1 MKRNEIERLL
11 PEIFQ
16 RTLKDQRTLKE
27 ENPLSG
33 LLEVMEKLQ
42 APSEDVL
49 QRLDSFLDPRRTR
62 DDFVPY
68 LAYWADLTR
77 LFDET
82 LNPKDEF
89 AFSRSS
95 IASGL
100 GRLRELI
107 ASAAYLSQW
116 RGTKKGLLLFLQT
129 ATGFADFDIQENVGL
144 DGAPRPFHV
153 SIRAPK
159 DSARYSNLIE
169 RIVELEKPAYVTYEL
184 SFEPAGAA

>member
-1 MKRNEIERLL
+1 MKRDDIAQLL
-11 PEIFQ
+11 PAIFQ
-16 RTLKDQRTLKE
+16 LTQREGNLL
-27 ENPLSG
+27 NG
-33 LLEVMEKLQ
+33 LLEVMEALQ

-49 QRLDSFLDPRRTR
+49 QRLDSFFDPRRTT
-62 DDFVPY
+62 DEFVPY

-82 LNPKDEF
+82 LNPKDQF
-89 AFSRSS
+89 AFARSS
-95 IASGL
+95 LASGL

-129 ATGFADFDIQENVGL
+129 ATGFGGFNIQENAGL
-144 DGAPRPFHV
+144 DGAARLFHI

-159 DSARYSNLIE
+159 ESEQYSNLIK

-184 SFEPAGAA
+184 SFEPASTK